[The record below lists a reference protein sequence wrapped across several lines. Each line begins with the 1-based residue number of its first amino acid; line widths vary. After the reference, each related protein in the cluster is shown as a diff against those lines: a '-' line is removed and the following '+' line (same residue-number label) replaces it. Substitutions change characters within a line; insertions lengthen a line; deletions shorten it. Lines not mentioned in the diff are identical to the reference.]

1 MQLKPTAP
9 GRLKGP
15 LPFRTGATHQVGLA
29 DLRPAR
35 KVIRAQKRARANP
48 TQAEDEDDDDVLD
61 VE

>member
-1 MQLKPTAP
+1 M
-9 GRLKGP
+9 
-15 LPFRTGATHQVGLA
+15 GLA